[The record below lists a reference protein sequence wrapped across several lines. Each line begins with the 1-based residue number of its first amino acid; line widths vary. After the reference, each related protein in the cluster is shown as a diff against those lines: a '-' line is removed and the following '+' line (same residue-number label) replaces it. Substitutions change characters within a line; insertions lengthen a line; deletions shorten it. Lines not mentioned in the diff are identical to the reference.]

1 LSNSWRIIKGD
12 IKMIEVREVKKCITS
27 EEKIQQLTEQ
37 KAKDQQ
43 RARQI
48 VEQNDKLFAKADKAI
63 EEAGL

>member
-1 LSNSWRIIKGD
+1 
-12 IKMIEVREVKKCITS
+12 MIEVREVKKCITS